1 MDVLKST
8 KKIDRLDDVL
18 RQAII
23 DTEAIEIQIEAR
35 TKFFLV

>member
-1 MDVLKST
+1 MDVLKSA

>member
-1 MDVLKST
+1 MDVLKSA
-8 KKIDRLDDVL
+8 KRIDRLDDVL